1 MPYWTTTLFPGPFP
15 WLGGGGFPAPP
26 PSQGKGPG
34 NEVDWA
40 IMRNLHGGIPSQ
52 RCRILFFSS
61 TSMQNHHSTK
71 LFCCPSCDGIPH
83 SENNTR
89 VTDWKWLVL
98 SSLASECFDV
108 IFLFFFQSGCG
119 RLCSTV
125 LSTCSVLFNLQ
136 YPLS

>member
-1 MPYWTTTLFPGPFP
+1 MPYWTTTSFPGPFP
-15 WLGGGGFPAPP
+15 WLEVGGFPAPP

-71 LFCCPSCDGIPH
+71 LFCCPCCDGIPH

-89 VTDWKWLVL
+89 VTDWREMACFIFARFRVFRCHFSILFPIWLWSTLLNSLVNLL
-98 SSLASECFDV
+98 SAL
-108 IFLFFFQSGCG
+108 
-119 RLCSTV
+119 
-125 LSTCSVLFNLQ
+125 
-136 YPLS
+136 